1 MRETERLKKELKKK
15 LEKINTDKK
24 EIEEILKAIEG
35 KPVEPKPV
43 ETGYGTSCVQ
53 LRNKKKKLLMEF

>member
-1 MRETERLKKELKKK
+1 MGETERLKKELRKK

-35 KPVEPKPV
+35 KTVKEKPV
-43 ETGYGTSCVQ
+43 KTGYGTSCVQ
-53 LRNKKKKLLMEF
+53 LRNTKKKLLMEF